1 MRPVLGNCVFQSA
14 SLGRKFKIGV
24 SCHTNVGRDQRSPL
38 EAQEVKLYFYPL
50 ALIFGGLLHLKKK
63 KLIALSSQQV
73 LALKCGP
80 NGRRLGRQLK
90 GP

>member
-1 MRPVLGNCVFQSA
+1 MFGQLSEFVSFKGA
-14 SLGRKFKIGV
+14 SLRGKFKISA
-24 SCHTNVGRDQRSPL
+24 SCHSDPGRDQRSPL

-50 ALIFGGLLHLKKK
+50 ALILAAYCIFF

-80 NGRRLGRQLK
+80 NGRLLGRQLK